1 MVLTNSAVAGRMPQS
16 CQRAVWGA
24 ERHMVFARRRGV
36 SQHVWKKTITI
47 LAAILCA
54 SSAIFALS
62 VPALTDYV
70 IDNANII
77 SSAEKQELVSYL
89 ASLENTTGIQIAV
102 LTIPSLEGESLEQF
116 SMRVVEQWQLGQA
129 KEDNGA
135 LLLIALNE
143 RKIRIEVGYGLEGKL
158 TDTKCGLIIRN
169 VIAPKFQS
177 GNYGE
182 GIIAGVKNMGGIAAS
197 DAQLVEKSVVDERE
211 AAPIPA
217 ILFALLFYLA
227 WITIIPNL
235 ACRRSFW
242 IPWYLFAKYRQSTQ
256 NRTGRYS
263 SGRSYSSRGSF
274 GGGFSS
280 GGFSGGGGG
289 FGGGGASGGW

>member
-1 MVLTNSAVAGRMPQS
+1 MVLTSSSVAGRAWQS
-16 CQRAVWGA
+16 CRHAVQCTVQ
-24 ERHMVFARRRGV
+24 HMVFAHRRNATQRA
-36 SQHVWKKTITI
+36 QKKLTTT
-47 LAAILCA
+47 LAVILCA
-54 SSAIFALS
+54 SSALFALA

-70 IDNANII
+70 VDNANII
-77 SSAEKQELVSYL
+77 SSSEKQELVSYL
-89 ASLENTTGIQIAV
+89 ASLEESTGIQIAV

-135 LLLIALNE
+135 LLLVALNE

-182 GIIAGVKNMGGIAAS
+182 GIIAGVKNMGGIAS
-197 DAQLVEKSVVDERE
+197 SNAQLVEKSVADERE
-211 AAPIPA
+211 ATPIPA
-217 ILFALLFYLA
+217 ILFALFFYLA

-235 ACRRSFW
+235 ACHRSFW

-256 NRTGRYS
+256 NRTRRYS
-263 SGRSYSSRGSF
+263 SGRSYSSHGSF